1 MGKTLVWAVDIQG
14 AQKKKIVGNKFLIR
28 IISQS
33 SIMHMNDL
41 VVRFPNIREWG
52 KFFYGNS
59 SKCIKASH
67 YDSSNW
73 SKVL

>member
-14 AQKKKIVGNKFLIR
+14 THKKKIVGNKFLIR

-52 KFFYGNS
+52 KFFYWNS

-73 SKVL
+73 SKVF